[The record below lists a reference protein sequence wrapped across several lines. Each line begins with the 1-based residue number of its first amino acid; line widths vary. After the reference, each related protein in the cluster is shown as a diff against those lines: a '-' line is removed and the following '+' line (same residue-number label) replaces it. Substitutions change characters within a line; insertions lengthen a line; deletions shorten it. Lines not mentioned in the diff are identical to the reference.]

1 MSSVSARYFTYLL
14 VIIGLLILGNQKY
27 LFSDDEERRII
38 DVLPK
43 DPPQIPTLYSA
54 EFTNWNSTYL
64 HDDSLIIGVFYD
76 GIAKAYPVM
85 ILDRHE
91 VVNDYLGARALITP
105 EKTASPS
112 AYRRSRASL

>member
-1 MSSVSARYFTYLL
+1 MNSGSARSFTYLL

-76 GIAKAYPVM
+76 GIAK
-85 ILDRHE
+85 
-91 VVNDYLGARALITP
+91 LIQ
-105 EKTASPS
+105 
-112 AYRRSRASL
+112 